1 MNINVGDRVKC
12 IDDDEKP
19 VWGVVKKV
27 MQNGSLVVRV
37 QGLDEFWTPEIVVK
51 VVK

>member
-1 MNINVGDRVKC
+1 MEINVGDRVKC
-12 IDDDEKP
+12 IDEDEKP

-27 MQNGSLVVRV
+27 MSNGGLMVRV
-37 QGLDEFWTPEIVVK
+37 QGLDEFWDPNIVVR